1 MTTDARR
8 LTAAGARDSTP
19 AVAAQRD
26 RESANGSA
34 NEGRA
39 GRSVVPFESH
49 QSTAATIAACA
60 AALPE
65 VLTDPRQPRLLFQP
79 IVDLAKGGV
88 AGYEALARFDG
99 PVDATPDK
107 WFAAAARAGL
117 GPALESRVVRAALAA
132 RESLPANCFLTVNV
146 TPRALT
152 SAPVM
157 DEFLRGG
164 ELAGLF
170 VELTEEQAISDPDAM
185 RRDLARLRDRGAMIA
200 LDDAGSGYSGLQRLL
215 ALGPELMKLDRS
227 LVDGIDEDEAK
238 RACVEMLIVLARR
251 LGAWLL
257 AEGVE
262 RSGELRELINLGVPL
277 AQGFLL
283 ARPEPPW
290 ATLGAQTTARI
301 RVSARAAWSRG
312 QVAALVEPVL
322 LVPAEHADAIRASGY
337 RRVTPNGSG
346 EPQQLVVF
354 LDEGGRPTSLAV
366 REDDADSVREVELTL
381 RLNITTP
388 ISDATP
394 LCMAR
399 PASHRFDPVLCTHD
413 DGTVAGAVRVE
424 RIVDWLAGR

>member
-1 MTTDARR
+1 VTTDVRR
-8 LTAAGARDSTP
+8 LATARAARG
-19 AVAAQRD
+19 D
-26 RESANGSA
+26 RAP
-34 NEGRA
+34 
-39 GRSVVPFESH
+39 VVPLESTH
-49 QSTAATIAACA
+49 STAATIAACG

-79 IVDLAKGGV
+79 IVDLTKGSV

-117 GPALESRVVRAALAA
+117 GPALESRVVRSALAA
-132 RESLPANCFLTVNV
+132 RESLPPNCFLTVNV

-215 ALGPELMKLDRS
+215 ALGPELMKVDRS

-262 RSGELRELINLGVPL
+262 RTGELRELINLGVPL
-277 AQGFLL
+277 AQGYLL

-290 ATLGAQTTARI
+290 ATLGAQTTAQI
-301 RVSARAAWSRG
+301 RVSARSAWSRG
-312 QVAALVEPVL
+312 HVAALVEPVL
-322 LVPAEHADAIRASGY
+322 LVPAEHADVIRGTGY
-337 RRVTPNGSG
+337 RSMSRNGPG

-354 LDEGGRPTSLAV
+354 LDEDGRPTSLAV
-366 REDDADSVREVELTL
+366 RDDDTDNVREVDLTL
-381 RLNITTP
+381 LLNITTT

-394 LCMAR
+394 MCLAR
-399 PASHRFDPVLCTHD
+399 PAAQRFDPVLCTHD
-413 DGTVAGAVRVE
+413 DGTVAGAVRIE
-424 RIVDWLAGR
+424 RIVGWLAER

>member
-1 MTTDARR
+1 VTTDVRR
-8 LTAAGARDSTP
+8 LATARTAR
-19 AVAAQRD
+19 
-26 RESANGSA
+26 
-34 NEGRA
+34 NERA
-39 GRSVVPFESH
+39 PVVPLELT

-65 VLTDPRQPRLLFQP
+65 VLTDPSQPRLLFQP
-79 IVDLAKGGV
+79 IVDLSKGSV

-262 RSGELRELINLGVPL
+262 RTGELRELINLGVPL

-290 ATLGAQTTARI
+290 ASLGAQTTARI
-301 RVSARAAWSRG
+301 RVSARSAWSRG

-322 LVPAEHADAIRASGY
+322 LVPAEHADVIRTTGY
-337 RRVTPNGSG
+337 RSMSRNGTG

-354 LDEGGRPTSLAV
+354 LDEDGRPTSLAV
-366 REDDADSVREVELTL
+366 RDDDTDNVREVELTL
-381 RLNITTP
+381 RLNITTS

-394 LCMAR
+394 MCLAR
-399 PASHRFDPVLCTHD
+399 PAAQRFDPVLCTHD
-413 DGTVAGAVRVE
+413 DGTVAGAVRIE
-424 RIVDWLAGR
+424 RIVGWLAER

>member
-1 MTTDARR
+1 VTTDVRR
-8 LTAAGARDSTP
+8 LATARTAR
-19 AVAAQRD
+19 
-26 RESANGSA
+26 
-34 NEGRA
+34 NERA
-39 GRSVVPFESH
+39 PVVPLEST

-65 VLTDPRQPRLLFQP
+65 VLTDPSQPRLRFQP
-79 IVDLAKGGV
+79 IVDLSKGSV

-262 RSGELRELINLGVPL
+262 RTGELRELINLGVPL

-290 ATLGAQTTARI
+290 ASLGAQTTARI
-301 RVSARAAWSRG
+301 RVSARSAWSRG

-322 LVPAEHADAIRASGY
+322 LVPAEHADVIRTTGY
-337 RRVTPNGSG
+337 RSMSRNGTG

-354 LDEGGRPTSLAV
+354 LDEDGRPTSLAV
-366 REDDADSVREVELTL
+366 RDDDTDNVREVELTL
-381 RLNITTP
+381 RLNITTS

-394 LCMAR
+394 MCLAR
-399 PASHRFDPVLCTHD
+399 PAAQRFDPVLCTHD
-413 DGTVAGAVRVE
+413 DGTVAGAVRIE
-424 RIVDWLAGR
+424 RIVGWLAER

>member
-1 MTTDARR
+1 MRGGRVSTDARR
-8 LTAAGARDSTP
+8 LATAGTSARGPRHSGQ
-19 AVAAQRD
+19 AVVSI
-26 RESANGSA
+26 ETG
-34 NEGRA
+34 
-39 GRSVVPFESH
+39 

-60 AALPE
+60 AALPD

-79 IVDLAKGGV
+79 IVDLTKGSV

-132 RESLPANCFLTVNV
+132 RESLPPNCFLTVNV

-164 ELAGLF
+164 ELTGLF

-227 LVDGIDEDEAK
+227 LVNGIDENEAK

-262 RSGELRELINLGVPL
+262 QPGELRELINLGVPL
-277 AQGFLL
+277 AQGYLL

-290 ATLGAQTTARI
+290 ASLGAQTTARI

-312 QVAALVEPVL
+312 QIAALVEPVL
-322 LVPAEHADAIRASGY
+322 LVPAEHADAIRANGY
-337 RRVTPNGSG
+337 RSVTPNGGG

-354 LDEGGRPTSLAV
+354 LDEDGRPTSLAV
-366 REDDADSVREVELTL
+366 RDDDTDNVREVELTL
-381 RLNITTP
+381 RLNITSP
-388 ISDATP
+388 ISDATL

-399 PASHRFDPVLCTHD
+399 PAAQRFDPVLCTHD
-413 DGTVAGAVRVE
+413 DGTVAGAVRIE
-424 RIVDWLAGR
+424 RIVDWLVER

>member
-1 MTTDARR
+1 MTTDVRR
-8 LTAAGARDSTP
+8 LATARTAR
-19 AVAAQRD
+19 
-26 RESANGSA
+26 
-34 NEGRA
+34 NERA
-39 GRSVVPFESH
+39 PVVPLEST

-65 VLTDPRQPRLLFQP
+65 VLTDPSQPRLLFQP
-79 IVDLAKGGV
+79 IVDLSKGSV

-262 RSGELRELINLGVPL
+262 RTGELRELINLGVPL

-290 ATLGAQTTARI
+290 ASLGAQTTARI
-301 RVSARAAWSRG
+301 RVSARSAWSRG

-322 LVPAEHADAIRASGY
+322 LVPAEHADVIRTTGY
-337 RRVTPNGSG
+337 RSMSRNGTG

-354 LDEGGRPTSLAV
+354 LDEDGRPTSLAV
-366 REDDADSVREVELTL
+366 RDDDTDNVREVELTL
-381 RLNITTP
+381 RLNITTS

-394 LCMAR
+394 MCLAR
-399 PASHRFDPVLCTHD
+399 PAAQRFDPVLCTHD
-413 DGTVAGAVRVE
+413 DGTVAGAVRIE
-424 RIVDWLAGR
+424 RIVGWLAER

>member
-1 MTTDARR
+1 MTTEVRRLATARR
-8 LTAAGARDSTP
+8 AERT
-19 AVAAQRD
+19 VADDDD
-26 RESANGSA
+26 RQ
-34 NEGRA
+34 
-39 GRSVVPFESH
+39 VVPLDAA

-60 AALPE
+60 AALPD

-79 IVDLAKGGV
+79 IVDLAKGSV
-88 AGYEALARFDG
+88 AGYEALARFDA
-99 PVDATPDK
+99 PIEATPDK

-152 SAPVM
+152 SAAVM

-164 ELAGLF
+164 ELTGLF

-227 LVDGIDEDEAK
+227 LVDGIDQDEAK

-262 RSGELRELINLGVPL
+262 RAGELRELINLGVPL
-277 AQGFLL
+277 AQGYLL

-290 ATLGAQTTARI
+290 ASLGARTTAQI

-312 QVAALVEPVL
+312 QIAALVEPVL
-322 LVPAEHADAIRASGY
+322 LVPAEHAELIRASGY
-337 RRVTPNGSG
+337 RSLAQGGPG
-346 EPQQLVVF
+346 EPQGLVVF
-354 LDEGGRPTSLAV
+354 LDEDGRPTSLAV
-366 REDDADSVREVELTL
+366 RDDDTDTVREVELTL
-381 RLNITTP
+381 RLNITTA

-394 LCMAR
+394 RCLAR
-399 PASHRFDPVLCTHD
+399 PAAQRFDPVLCTHD
-413 DGTVAGAVRVE
+413 DGTVAGAVRME
-424 RIVDWLAGR
+424 RVIGWLAER

>member
-1 MTTDARR
+1 VTTDVRR
-8 LTAAGARDSTP
+8 LATARTAR
-19 AVAAQRD
+19 
-26 RESANGSA
+26 
-34 NEGRA
+34 NERA
-39 GRSVVPFESH
+39 PVVPLEST

-65 VLTDPRQPRLLFQP
+65 VLTDPSQPRLLFQP
-79 IVDLAKGGV
+79 IVDLSKGSV

-262 RSGELRELINLGVPL
+262 RTGELRELINLGVPL

-290 ATLGAQTTARI
+290 ASLGAQTTARI
-301 RVSARAAWSRG
+301 RVSARSAWSRG

-322 LVPAEHADAIRASGY
+322 LVPAEHADVIRTTGY
-337 RRVTPNGSG
+337 RSMSRNGTG

-354 LDEGGRPTSLAV
+354 LDEDGRPTSLAV
-366 REDDADSVREVELTL
+366 RDDDTDNVREVELTL
-381 RLNITTP
+381 RLNITTS

-394 LCMAR
+394 MCLAR
-399 PASHRFDPVLCTHD
+399 PAAQRFDPVLCTHD
-413 DGTVAGAVRVE
+413 DGTVAGAVRIE
-424 RIVDWLAGR
+424 RIVGWLAER

>member
-1 MTTDARR
+1 MRGGRVSSDARR
-8 LTAAGARDSTP
+8 LATAATA
-19 AVAAQRD
+19 D
-26 RESANGSA
+26 RGGDRASRS
-34 NEGRA
+34 GRA
-39 GRSVVPFESH
+39 GRAGSSVVSLESG
-49 QSTAATIAACA
+49 QSTAAAIAACG

-79 IVDLAKGGV
+79 IVDLTKGSV

-164 ELAGLF
+164 ELTGLF
-170 VELTEEQAISDPDAM
+170 VELTEEQAITDPDAM

-227 LVDGIDEDEAK
+227 LVNGIDEDEAK

-262 RSGELRELINLGVPL
+262 QPGELRELINLGVPL
-277 AQGFLL
+277 AQGYLL

-290 ATLGAQTTARI
+290 SSLGAQTTARI

-312 QVAALVEPVL
+312 QIAALVEPVL
-322 LVPAEHADAIRASGY
+322 LVPAEQADVIRASGY
-337 RRVTPNGSG
+337 RSVTPNGPG
-346 EPQQLVVF
+346 EPQRLVVF
-354 LDEGGRPTSLAV
+354 LDEDGRPTSLAV
-366 REDDADSVREVELTL
+366 RDDDTDHVREVELTL
-381 RLNITTP
+381 RLNITSP

-399 PASHRFDPVLCTHD
+399 PAGQRFDPVLCTHD
-413 DGTVAGAVRVE
+413 DGTVAGAVRIE
-424 RIVDWLAGR
+424 RIIDWLAER

>member
-1 MTTDARR
+1 VTTDVRR
-8 LTAAGARDSTP
+8 LATARTAR
-19 AVAAQRD
+19 
-26 RESANGSA
+26 
-34 NEGRA
+34 NERA
-39 GRSVVPFESH
+39 PVVPLEST

-65 VLTDPRQPRLLFQP
+65 VRTDPSQPRLLFQP
-79 IVDLAKGGV
+79 IVDLSKGSV

-262 RSGELRELINLGVPL
+262 RTGELRELINLGVPL

-290 ATLGAQTTARI
+290 ASLGAQTTARI
-301 RVSARAAWSRG
+301 RVSARSAWSRG

-322 LVPAEHADAIRASGY
+322 LVPAEHADVIRTTGY
-337 RRVTPNGSG
+337 RSMSRNGTG

-354 LDEGGRPTSLAV
+354 LDEDGRPTSLAV
-366 REDDADSVREVELTL
+366 RDDDTDNVREVELTL
-381 RLNITTP
+381 RLNITTS

-394 LCMAR
+394 MCLAR
-399 PASHRFDPVLCTHD
+399 PAAQRFDPVLCTHD
-413 DGTVAGAVRVE
+413 DGTVAGAVRIE
-424 RIVDWLAGR
+424 RIVGWLAER

>member
-1 MTTDARR
+1 VTTDVRR
-8 LTAAGARDSTP
+8 LATARTAR
-19 AVAAQRD
+19 
-26 RESANGSA
+26 
-34 NEGRA
+34 NERA
-39 GRSVVPFESH
+39 PVVPLEST

-65 VLTDPRQPRLLFQP
+65 VLTDPSQPRLLFQP
-79 IVDLAKGGV
+79 IVDLSKGSV

-262 RSGELRELINLGVPL
+262 RTGELRELINLGVPL

-290 ATLGAQTTARI
+290 ASLGAQTTARI
-301 RVSARAAWSRG
+301 RVSARSAWSRG

-322 LVPAEHADAIRASGY
+322 LVPAEHADVFRTTGY
-337 RRVTPNGSG
+337 RSMSRNGTG

-354 LDEGGRPTSLAV
+354 LDEDGRPTSLAV
-366 REDDADSVREVELTL
+366 RDDDTDNVREVELTL
-381 RLNITTP
+381 RLNITTS

-394 LCMAR
+394 MCLAR
-399 PASHRFDPVLCTHD
+399 PAAQRFDPVLCTHD
-413 DGTVAGAVRVE
+413 DGTVAGAVRIE
-424 RIVDWLAGR
+424 RIVGWLAER